1 MVFQPASLDF
11 EILMNSGNTDGW
23 CKVVRMLC
31 EPGDFILVEQYT
43 YSSSQA
49 RWIPMGCIGVPIKS
63 DSQEWSLDT
72 SRGQAGFSELGTNQ
86 SRGEETALVKFSL
99 TKSYF
104 PNSDDG
110 LGSAWSQ

>member
-43 YSSSQA
+43 YPSSQA
-49 RWIPMGCIGVPIKS
+49 MWIPMGCIGVPIKS
-63 DSQEWSLDT
+63 DSQGMEPGDLERVLASW
-72 SRGQAGFSELGTNQ
+72 
-86 SRGEETALVKFSL
+86 EETH
-99 TKSYF
+99 
-104 PNSDDG
+104 PG
-110 LGSAWSQ
+110 LKRPHL